1 MAEVPI
7 QISGI
12 LYDLYGRTTQR
23 VVLTGDASI
32 QGLTVGGGP
41 IVPPEDVPPKPPLGI
56 WGGGN
61 VPMPTPPIHLGP
73 GGEPRPPTMWPPVI
87 WGGPII
93 PPEPP
98 PVVDNTLPPV
108 PPDPPQTPPGT
119 RPPEGWSWCFVGS
132 EWLLIYNPPGGG
144 KPSPV
149 PPPNTQLPA

>member
-1 MAEVPI
+1 MAAVPVTLI
-7 QISGI
+7 GAVTYDNGTVQNVTFQGVAALSG
-12 LYDLYGRTTQR
+12 LG
-23 VVLTGDASI
+23 
-32 QGLTVGGGP
+32 VGGGP
-41 IVPPEDVPPKPPLGI
+41 AEPPPGI

-61 VPMPTPPIHLGP
+61 QPFPTPPIHLGP
-73 GGEPRPPTMWPPVI
+73 GGEPRPPTIWPPVI
-87 WGGPII
+87 GGGPIY
-93 PPEPP
+93 PTEPP
-98 PVVDNTLPPV
+98 PHVDNTLPPV